1 MKRLDHLAMI
11 VHDVGR
17 ICRFLGFVSL
27 VPFFVLAIFQ
37 EWDMVLP
44 MASAPL
50 AFLVIGYLLTRVR
63 ARDFNPPVSI
73 ALVAVA
79 IAWFMIALVGALP
92 FVFGLGMSYTDSV
105 FEAMSG
111 WTSTGFT
118 MLPSV
123 DLTPKTLLFWRT
135 FMQWIGGIGIIAFGI
150 SMHRKTGVTLFQ
162 IFRSEG
168 KPEDLMP
175 NLMSTGWRMWK
186 IYIFLTCMFT
196 GLVMLA
202 GIPLWDALNLVMV
215 AIATGGFT
223 LHSSGLAYYNN
234 PLLECLLI
242 PVMLAGAIPFK
253 LYFLMYR
260 GKIDALLRDQ
270 TVRLLLIIALVGSAI
285 VSLELYLFDGLA
297 LTTAFRQ
304 GVFVSISGLCTC
316 GLQNSDIHAWTAI
329 PLAVLC
335 LLVFIGG
342 AMGSMAGGIKI
353 NRIALAFEGV
363 KWWFRRFFAS
373 SRVIVPFRYEG
384 RMLSREMS
392 EMEISKN
399 MLVIAL
405 YVFTIFTATLLCL
418 HLYITS
424 FRLDEVLFECISALS
439 NSGLTVGFITAASPV
454 TLKWI
459 FIILMWL
466 GRLEI
471 VPVIIMVMGIAKGMR
486 DELFA
491 EPPVQ
496 VVSST
501 VRIDDDPA

>member
-329 PLAVLC
+329 PLAVLS